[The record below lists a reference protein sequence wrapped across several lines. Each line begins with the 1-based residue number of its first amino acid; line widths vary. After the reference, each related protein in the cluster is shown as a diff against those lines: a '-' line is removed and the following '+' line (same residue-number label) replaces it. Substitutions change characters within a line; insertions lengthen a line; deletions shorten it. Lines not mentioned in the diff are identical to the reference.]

1 MSFVN
6 LFAPAVSAL
15 RGNSLSFQVI
25 GENISNSVTPGFK
38 AADTRFQEVLAST
51 AESDFQSLGGMRP
64 VVQHFIDRQGLLS
77 STQNALDLAVNG
89 QGFLVTNTQLD
100 ENGEYQLT
108 RAGQF
113 SITNVANNGV
123 DEAYLTDLAGNFALG
138 WPADSAGNFTALDN
152 VAALDPLRVD
162 PAAVIFSPV
171 PTANT
176 SLNAILPSGAA
187 TGDAFTAPIRVI
199 DAAGAEHTL
208 TLQFTKA
215 AAPNTWS
222 LAVSVSGGSVTSGG
236 TATMTFDAAGN
247 ITSPLSQSIGL
258 DFGAGG
264 ASTVA
269 LDLTAMRQFGAPF
282 NVLGF
287 TDDGIPAG
295 TLQDVFFDA
304 DGVLAGNFSNGRT
317 RALYKVPL
325 ATVIN
330 PNGLSLRS
338 NTHFAVSDTSGALE
352 LREADQTGLGSF
364 APASLEQSTTDLAT
378 EFTKL
383 VVVQQGYT
391 TAVQA
396 YTVFEEMLQTAT
408 DLKQ

>member
-1 MSFVN
+1 MSFIN

-15 RGNSLSFQVI
+15 RGNSQAFQVI
-25 GENISNSVTPGFK
+25 GENISNAVTPGFK

-51 AESDFQSLGGMRP
+51 AESDFETLGGIRP
-64 VVQHFIDRQGLLS
+64 VVQHFIDKQGLLT
-77 STQNALDLAVNG
+77 STQNALDLAING
-89 QGFLVTNTQLD
+89 QGFLISNTQLD

-138 WPADSAGNFTALDN
+138 WTADSAGNFTTAN
-152 VAALDPLRVD
+152 TVATLDPLRVD
-162 PAAVIFSPV
+162 PGAVVFLPV
-171 PTANT
+171 ATTNA

-187 TGDAFTAPIRVI
+187 TGDAVIAPITVI
-199 DAAGAEHTL
+199 DAAGAEHSL
-208 TLQFTKA
+208 SIQFTKA
-215 AAPNTWS
+215 AAPNTWN
-222 LAVSVSGGSVTSGG
+222 LAASVSGGSVTSGG

-247 ITSPLSQSIGL
+247 ITSPLTQSIGL
-258 DFGAGG
+258 NFGAGG
-264 ASTVA
+264 ATTVA
-269 LDLTAMRQFGAPF
+269 LDFTAMRQFGAPF
-282 NVLGF
+282 NVLGV

-295 TLQDVFFDA
+295 TLQDVFFDE
-304 DGVLAGNFSNGRT
+304 DGILSGNFSNGRT

-325 ATVIN
+325 ATVTN

-352 LREADQTGLGSF
+352 LREADLTGIGSF
-364 APASLEQSTTDLAT
+364 APSSLEQSTTDLGL

-396 YTVFEEMLQTAT
+396 YTVVEEMLRTAA

>member
-38 AADTRFQEVLAST
+38 AAETRFQEVLAST
-51 AESDFQSLGGMRP
+51 AESNFESLGGIRP
-64 VVQHFIDRQGLLS
+64 VVQHFIDKQGLLTN
-77 STQNALDLAVNG
+77 TQNPLDLAING
-89 QGFLVTNTQLD
+89 QGFLLSNTQLD
-100 ENGEYQLT
+100 EGGEYQLT

-113 SITNVANNGV
+113 SITNIANNGV

-138 WPADSAGNFTALDN
+138 WPADSAGTFIATNT
-152 VAALDPLRVD
+152 VASLDPLRVD
-162 PAAVIFSPV
+162 PGAVIFSPV
-171 PTANT
+171 ATANA

-187 TGDAFTAPIRVI
+187 AGEVFTAPIRTI
-199 DAAGAEHTL
+199 DGSGAEHTL
-208 TLQFTKA
+208 TIQFTKA
-215 AAPNTWS
+215 AAPNIWN
-222 LAVSVSGGSVTSGG
+222 LAVNVSGGSVTSGG

-247 ITSPLSQSIGL
+247 IVSPLSQSVGL
-258 DFGAGG
+258 NFGAAG

-269 LDLTAMRQFGAPF
+269 LDFTPMRQFGTPF

-287 TDDGIPAG
+287 TDDGIPSG

-304 DGVLAGNFSNGRT
+304 DGVLSGNFSNGRT

-325 ATVIN
+325 ATVTN

-338 NTHFAVSDTSGALE
+338 NTHFAVSDASGALE
-352 LREADQTGLGSF
+352 LREADQTGIGSF
-364 APASLEQSTTDLAT
+364 APTSLEQSTTDLGL

-383 VVVQQGYT
+383 ILVQQGYT

-396 YTVFEEMLQTAT
+396 YTVVEEMLQTAT